1 MHPQPKISMKVL
13 LGKKAEKFLVGIPI
27 AKSII
32 TKDIKKAEK
41 SIKEYPVVLKI
52 ISSKASHKTDI
63 GGVKIV
69 NNKQEL
75 EKEFNSLIKLSKTK
89 KLPLEGILIQEYI
102 KGREVIIGIKNDPS
116 FGHAIMFGIG
126 GIMVEVLK
134 DVSFRICPIE
144 ESDAESMIEELKTKQ
159 ILYGVRGENSVNI
172 NLLKKILVQA
182 SLIPK
187 KHKNIEELDINPLI
201 INDKEAKAVDVRVS
215 VK

>member
-1 MHPQPKISMKVL
+1 MKVF
-13 LGKKAEKFLVGIPI
+13 LGKDAERFLIDIPI
-27 AKSII
+27 AKSIL

-41 SIKEYPVVLKI
+41 SIKKYPIVLKI
-52 ISSKASHKTDI
+52 ISPKAVHKTD
-63 GGVKIV
+63 VNAVRIV
-69 NNKQEL
+69 HK
-75 EKEFNSLIKLSKTK
+75 KEDFEREFKDLIIMAK
-89 KLPLEGILIQEYI
+89 KKRIPLNGILVQEYI

-134 DVSFRICPIE
+134 DVTFRICPIE
-144 ESDAESMIEELKTKQ
+144 ESDAESMIQELKTKQ
-159 ILYGVRGENSVNI
+159 ILYGVRGEKAVNI
-172 NLLKKILVQA
+172 NLLKRILVQA

-201 INDKEAKAVDVRVS
+201 INEKEAKAVDVRVS